1 MSGKVYFGNQ
11 NYQTWI
17 KAPLTGMS
25 AAPVGFV
32 EKLDFLN
39 GGSSIRKSAGS
50 HREFAMSWSGSMND
64 PGNINDLSVIKDFAD
79 GIYGDGPFHWV
90 DPFAMSS
97 NLFAPAWAAPALSIG
112 TGWYAIC
119 PDDVGVQK
127 SKVLTSTLSANIGN
141 NTQGYPLYTAKYDT
155 PGSPTLESDKFTFYI
170 PEGYTLAIGI
180 HGYHGATGKAFTK
193 GYKNGTAA
201 TAQELTMLRVD
212 TTTRCNKFIP
222 HSTADKVEFYL
233 AKVSSSPCTF
243 YISGI
248 IAQLIPD
255 PAGTLAAAPLGKFI
269 SGRGT
274 QQLSFSSME
283 INYASANINNGQI
296 EMNATLVEVV

>member
-1 MSGKVYFGNQ
+1 MTGRVYFGNE

-17 KAPLTGMS
+17 KAPLTGMG
-25 AAPVGFV
+25 AAPIGFV

-39 GGSSIRKSAGS
+39 GGSSIRKSVGS
-50 HREFAMSWSGSMND
+50 HREFAMSWNGSMNN
-64 PGNINDLSVIKDFAD
+64 PGNINDISVIKDFAD
-79 GIYGDGPFHWV
+79 GIHGEGPFYWA

-97 NLFAPAWAAPALSIG
+97 NLFSPPWAAPALSID

-141 NTQGYPLYTAKYDT
+141 NTRGYPLYTARYDT

-170 PEGYTLAIGI
+170 PEGYTLAIGA
-180 HGYHGATGKAFTK
+180 HGYHGATGKAFIK
-193 GYKNGTAA
+193 GYKNGTAG
-201 TAQELTMLRVD
+201 TAQELTMLGVD
-212 TTTRCNKFIP
+212 TDVRCNKFIT
-222 HSTADKVEFYL
+222 HSTADRVDFYL

-243 YISGI
+243 YLSGI
-248 IAQLIPD
+248 IAQLIP
-255 PAGTLAAAPLGKFI
+255 GSVSTAPTGDFI

-274 QQLSFSSME
+274 QKLEFSSMN

-296 EMNATLVEVV
+296 QMDASLIEVV